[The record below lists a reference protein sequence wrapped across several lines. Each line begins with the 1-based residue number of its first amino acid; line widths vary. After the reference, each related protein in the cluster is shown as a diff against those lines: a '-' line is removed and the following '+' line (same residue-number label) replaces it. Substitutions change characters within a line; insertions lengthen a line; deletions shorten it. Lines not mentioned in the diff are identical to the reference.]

1 MMTRGAKV
9 VVLFSDQKQEWLF
22 CEEIGKEET
31 EIILMNTK
39 GELIQHSMIPILLDK
54 YLEKMTKQG
63 FVRL

>member
-1 MMTRGAKV
+1 MTRGAKV
-9 VVLFSDQKQEWLF
+9 VVLFNDQKQEWLF

-39 GELIQHSMIPILLDK
+39 GELIQYSMIPVTLDN
-54 YLEKMTKQG
+54 YLKRMTQQG